1 MPKTSCDAL
10 IIGSGQAGN
19 PLAVALA
26 DTGQRVILIEENQL
40 GGSCINFGCTPVKS
54 MLASA
59 ERAQQVRT
67 AADFGVQSGLP
78 TVDMAA
84 VVARKDE
91 IIGAMREG
99 VRSNLTRE
107 HTGITVLDGHA
118 AFTGPRSIHYT
129 PPSGQIQ
136 AISAR
141 RIFIN
146 TGTRAAIPDV
156 DGLDG
161 LPYLTTT
168 QLLDLNE
175 LPEHLII
182 LGGGYIGVEFS
193 QMFRRFGSE
202 VTIIERQGQLLEHE
216 DADVCQALSQIL
228 TDEGV
233 QVILDATVRHV
244 SRNPGGIFTVTAS
257 TSQGDR
263 RLRGTHL
270 LVATGRI
277 PNTDTLG
284 LDQAGIQMN
293 EKGYIQVNEH
303 LQTNVRGVYALGD
316 VHGGPQFTH
325 ISYDDFRVIRDNLL
339 RRSPRR
345 SARQRP
351 LPYCVYT
358 EPQLGR
364 IGLNEHQAQEQGIAY
379 RVATMPAATIGRAR
393 ETGRTVGF
401 WKVLVDAQDRILGA
415 SVLCAEGG
423 EVMTMFQ
430 LIMMGKL
437 TYQQVENM
445 VIAHPSWAEGLNNVF
460 ATLTKTNGEGPV

>member
-19 PLAVALA
+19 PLATALA
-26 DTGQRVILIEENQL
+26 DAGQRVILIEENQL
-40 GGSCINFGCTPVKS
+40 GGSCINFGCSPVKS

-59 ERAQQVRT
+59 ERAHQLRT
-67 AADFGVQSGLP
+67 AAEFGVRGGEP

-84 VVARKDE
+84 VVARKDA
-91 IIGAMREG
+91 IIGTLREG
-99 VRSNLTRE
+99 TRTNLTEE
-107 HTGITVLDGHA
+107 HTGITVLHGHA
-118 AFTGPRSIHYT
+118 AFTGPRSVCFT
-129 PPSGQIQ
+129 PPTGPAQEL
-136 AISAR
+136 SAK

-146 TGTRAAIPDV
+146 TGTRATIPDI

-168 QLLDLNE
+168 QLLDLTE
-175 LPEHLII
+175 LPEHLLI

-193 QMFRRFGSE
+193 QMFRRFGSA
-202 VTIIERQGQLLEHE
+202 VTIVEMHRQLLEQE
-216 DADVCQALSQIL
+216 DDDVCQALTRIL
-228 TDEGV
+228 TGEGV
-233 QVILDATVRHV
+233 QVILDASVRHV
-244 SRNPGGIFTVTAS
+244 SRNADGMFTLTVS
-257 TSQGDR
+257 TGQGER
-263 RLRGTHL
+263 RLRGSHL
-270 LVATGRI
+270 LVATGRT
-277 PNTDTLG
+277 PNTDALG
-284 LDQAGIQMN
+284 LDRAGIHLD

-303 LQTNVRGVYALGD
+303 LETNVRGVYALGD

-325 ISYDDFRVIRDNLL
+325 ISYDDYRVVRDNLL
-339 RRSPRR
+339 KRGSRR

-364 IGLNEHQAQEQGIAY
+364 IGLNEQQAQEQGLAC
-379 RVATMPAATIGRAR
+379 RVATLPVSTIGRAR
-393 ETGRTVGF
+393 ETGRTAGF
-401 WKVLVDAQDRILGA
+401 WKVLVDDRDRILGA

-423 EVMTMFQ
+423 ELMTMFQ

-437 TYQQVENM
+437 TYQQLENM

-460 ATLTKTNGEGPV
+460 AKLPERAEKRPV